1 MSTGEK
7 YVLDDL
13 ARSMADRSVSRR
25 QALKLVA
32 AGAAAALLSLVGA
45 REAGAQPPCRQL
57 GQVCGGAAQCCQ
69 PGSGVAICQ
78 RPPSQGG
85 RGPRRCMLQ
94 GGIS

>member
-45 REAGAQPPCRQL
+45 REAGAQPPCR
-57 GQVCGGAAQCCQ
+57 
-69 PGSGVAICQ
+69 
-78 RPPSQGG
+78 
-85 RGPRRCMLQ
+85 
-94 GGIS
+94 

>member
-13 ARSMADRSVSRR
+13 ARGMADRSVSRR

-57 GQVCGGAAQCCQ
+57 GRVCEGATQCCQ
-69 PGSGVAICQ
+69 PPSGVAVCQ
-78 RPPSQGG
+78 PPTSG
-85 RGPRRCMLQ
+85 RGPSRCMLQ
-94 GGIS
+94 GGIT